1 MTTEMS
7 SASKKKLHKLPPNK
21 KIIWLVC
28 GLSLLSLT
36 SAITLGVLAM
46 FSEKKQQ
53 LTDLK
58 CETNSTIN
66 FDVDNKQLLQGSF
79 RGVNNPCFTFKANA
93 GEVIEVDS
101 PLKVDLSNA
110 NQKTISGQGQFKEAL
125 PNTGEY
131 VIHVNKNSEVN
142 DFTIKISL
150 LNKSQNARTLP
161 STNNLTSKTNPKEN
175 INPSPTIPILAKSEA
190 WSYNVARLPPFNSDI
205 NTQGIVEEILSL
217 AQRKGLPS
225 NRLSISLVNL
235 NASSWGSYGSHADK
249 TPRFPASISKLF
261 WMVAFFGELQAGK
274 KGGDQIS
281 EEDLYKMIQNS
292 DNEPASSVLDWL
304 TDTQSVSSLS
314 KDELEIWQKNRSSV
328 NSFFTKAGYQNIN
341 ITQKNFPI
349 PKLKLLKPE
358 GSDLQMRGSLSNPL
372 RNYLT
377 TYETAR
383 LLYEIVTQQSVSRE
397 ASQKMLTL
405 LRRDYELEK
414 RKEYDSIKGFLGE
427 KFSPSEIDLY
437 SKAGWTSDSRQDAAI
452 FFSRDERTKYILVI
466 FGDDPAFANDWDFF
480 PDASRI
486 VYQNMRR

>member
-1 MTTEMS
+1 MS
-7 SASKKKLHKLPPNK
+7 SVSKKKLHKLPPNK

-28 GLSLLSLT
+28 SLSLLSLT

-58 CETNSTIN
+58 CETNLTIN

-79 RGVNNPCFTFKANA
+79 RGVNNQCFTFKANA
-93 GEVIEVDS
+93 GQVIEIDT
-101 PLKVDLSNA
+101 PLKIDLTNA
-110 NQKTISGQGQFKEAL
+110 NQKSISGQGQFKEAL

-131 VIHVNKNSEVN
+131 VIHVNKNSEAN

-150 LNKSQNARTLP
+150 LNKIQNAKTLP

-175 INPSPTIPILAKSEA
+175 IPPSPAIPIVAKSEA
-190 WSYNVARLPPFNSDI
+190 WSYNVASLPPFNSDR
-205 NTQGIVEEILSL
+205 NTQEIVEKVLSL
-217 AQRKGLPS
+217 AQAKGLPI
-225 NRLSISLVNL
+225 NRLSVSLVDL
-235 NASSWGSYGSHADK
+235 NSSSCCSYGYYADK
-249 TPRFPASISKLF
+249 DPRFPASISKLF

-281 EEDLYKMIQNS
+281 GEDLYKMIQNS

-304 TDTQSVSSLS
+304 TDTQSGSNLS
-314 KDELEIWQKNRSSV
+314 KDDLDTWKSNRNSV
-328 NSFFTKAGYQNIN
+328 NNFFAKAGYQNIN
-341 ITQKNFPI
+341 VSQKNFPI
-349 PKLKLLKPE
+349 PKLKLLKPDGRE
-358 GSDLQMRGSLSNPL
+358 LQMRGSQSNPI
-372 RNYLT
+372 RNSLT

-383 LLYEIVTQQSVSRE
+383 LLYEIATQQSISVI
-397 ASQKMLTL
+397 ASQKMRNL
-405 LRRDYELEK
+405 LHRDYEQEK
-414 RKEYDSIKGFLGE
+414 LKEYDSIKGFIGE
-427 KFSPSEIDLY
+427 RLSPNEIELY

-452 FFSRDERTKYILVI
+452 VISHDGKAKYILVI

-486 VYQNMRR
+486 VYTNMRR